1 MKRLRLLLLLTG
13 VGALMSGVPSFALVL
28 PSPGTDE
35 TVSPTSTRAV
45 ALLEHAARTSRVRPW
60 SGTQR
65 VVTVQGGLP
74 RFTVLQVQYTPGTGS
89 RVRVLSSDSQ
99 AVTAD
104 VLDAN
109 LLRLLA
115 SHYDLR
121 VAGQQACAGRRAEVI
136 EALRPGVTGPTAVAG
151 RFWVDAAT
159 GMVLRR
165 DVLDDEG
172 AVVRSSAF
180 DDLLVGP
187 QTEPVAVP
195 ASAPV
200 GQHLDDAGLA
210 AIEAQGWPVVHLL
223 PSGLELFEARMHEG
237 DAGDV
242 LQLSYS
248 DGLSTLSLFVQKGEL
263 PDKEEGTARPVGGGT
278 VWVSAGTPERIVWAG
293 EGRTWTLLSDAPE
306 STVADALLV
315 LPHTQTPVEDGAVS
329 RVWRGMA
336 VVGAW
341 LNPFD

>member
-1 MKRLRLLLLLTG
+1 
-13 VGALMSGVPSFALVL
+13 
-28 PSPGTDE
+28 
-35 TVSPTSTRAV
+35 
-45 ALLEHAARTSRVRPW
+45 
-60 SGTQR
+60 
-65 VVTVQGGLP
+65 
-74 RFTVLQVQYTPGTGS
+74 
-89 RVRVLSSDSQ
+89 
-99 AVTAD
+99 
-104 VLDAN
+104 
-109 LLRLLA
+109 
-115 SHYDLR
+115 
-121 VAGQQACAGRRAEVI
+121 
-136 EALRPGVTGPTAVAG
+136 
-151 RFWVDAAT
+151 
-159 GMVLRR
+159 
-165 DVLDDEG
+165 
-172 AVVRSSAF
+172 
-180 DDLLVGP
+180 
-187 QTEPVAVP
+187 
-195 ASAPV
+195 
-200 GQHLDDAGLA
+200 
-210 AIEAQGWPVVHLL
+210 
-223 PSGLELFEARMHEG
+223 MHEG